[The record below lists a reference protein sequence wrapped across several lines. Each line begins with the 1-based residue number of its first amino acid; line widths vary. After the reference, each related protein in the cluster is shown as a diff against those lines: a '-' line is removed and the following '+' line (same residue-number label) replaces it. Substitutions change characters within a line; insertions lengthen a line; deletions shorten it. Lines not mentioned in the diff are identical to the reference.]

1 MIAIGM
7 VAGEPSGDM
16 LAAQVIAGLHADRP
30 GIVCQ
35 GIGGPRMQQAGFEA
49 WHPMDSLSVFGYLD
63 ALRRLP
69 SLVAMRAQVKRRW
82 LAQPP
87 AAFVGI
93 DAPDFNLGLE
103 AKLRQRGIPTVHFV
117 GPSIWAWRGERIHGI
132 KEAVSRMLV
141 VFPFEEKIYQDA
153 GVPVS
158 YVGHPLAS
166 VIPRHPDRAAARQRL
181 GLPADV
187 RMLALM
193 PGSRRAELAQLGPRF
208 VEAARLLCRDDPSLR
223 VRIPMVNAERQQQF
237 EALLAERPPLSTT
250 ASSHEPGDIPGWPGW
265 QYVQGGAYD
274 VMEASNAVLVASGTA
289 TLEAA
294 LFKRPMV
301 IAYVLPALA
310 LWIMKRRSGQTRPY
324 VPWVGLPN
332 VLTGEFSVPEL
343 LQEAASPQGLADAVR
358 PMLNDTR
365 ITQRLEQRFLAMH
378 DTLLRD
384 TPALAAQAILEV
396 ADRGVA

>member
-1 MIAIGM
+1 
-7 VAGEPSGDM
+7 
-16 LAAQVIAGLHADRP
+16 
-30 GIVCQ
+30 
-35 GIGGPRMQQAGFEA
+35 
-49 WHPMDSLSVFGYLD
+49 
-63 ALRRLP
+63 LRRLP
-69 SLVAMRAQVKRRW
+69 SLFAMRSQVKRRW

-103 AKLRQRGIPTVHFV
+103 AALRRRGIPTVHFV

-193 PGSRRAELAQLGPRF
+193 PGSRRSELAQLGPRF
-208 VEAARLLCRDDPSLR
+208 VEAARLLCREDPSLR

-237 EALLAERPPLSTT
+237 EALLAALPPLSTT
-250 ASSHEPGDIPGWPGW
+250 ASAHEPGDIPGWPGW

-301 IAYVLPALA
+301 IAYVLPSLA

-332 VLTGEFSVPEL
+332 VLTQDFSVPEL

-378 DTLLRD
+378 DSLLRD
-384 TPALAAQAILEV
+384 TPALAAQAIMEV